1 MNFLRRIFTVLRSY
15 DWFLTIVVLI
25 LMMIGLSAV
34 YSVDLSKGTE
44 LTFVPRQLMSAA
56 IALAVFFIAGSI
68 HVSRYE
74 SLARIAYLGSL
85 LALVGVLIFGV
96 TVNGTRGWF
105 RLAGF
110 SFQPAEF
117 AKVSLIFLMGWLI
130 ARQGRRFDEWQFVVS
145 SGLATAFLGGL
156 ILLQPDLGSAA
167 ILFAIWFGL
176 LYLTGAKKRYL
187 LGLVMVF
194 ITLLVLGWMFFFQDY
209 QRGRFMAFLD
219 PETSEYGYNVR
230 QSIIAIGAGQ
240 FYGRGLGFG
249 SQSQLHFLPE
259 AQTDFIFAVIG
270 EELGFIGTSL
280 LLVLYVLMCWRLI
293 ATAKLAKDDFDAYV
307 VLGIALLFAV
317 HLLINVGGATGMLP
331 VTGVTLPFVSYGGS
345 SLIINMFLLGVVQSV
360 YRHAHHQY

>member
-1 MNFLRRIFTVLRSY
+1 MAFLRRIFAVLRSY
-15 DWFLTIVVLI
+15 DWFLTIVVFI

-34 YSVDLSKGTE
+34 YSVDLSKGIG
-44 LTFVPRQLMSAA
+44 LTFIPRQLTSAA
-56 IALAVFFIAGSI
+56 IGMVVFFVAGFI
-68 HVSRYE
+68 HVARYE
-74 SLARIAYLGSL
+74 SIAQIAYLGSL
-85 LALVGVLIFGV
+85 AALVGVLFLGV
-96 TVNGTRGWF
+96 EVNGTTGWF

-110 SFQPAEF
+110 SFQPVEI
-117 AKVSLIFLMGWLI
+117 AKVSLILLMGWLI

-145 SGLATAFLGGL
+145 SGFATAFLGGL

-167 ILFAIWFGL
+167 ILFSIWFGL

-187 LGLVMVF
+187 FGLVVVF
-194 ITLLVLGWMFFFQDY
+194 ITLMTLGWLFFFQDY

-240 FYGRGLGFG
+240 FFGRGLGFG

-270 EELGFIGTSL
+270 EELGFIGAAL
-280 LLVLYVLMCWRLI
+280 LLVLYVLLIWRLI
-293 ATAKLAKDDFDAYV
+293 RIARQAKDDFDAYV
-307 VLGIALLFAV
+307 VLGISLLYTV

-345 SLIINMFLLGVVQSV
+345 SLIINLFLLGVVQSV